1 MKWLSNAI
9 YEIKTEIGELQ
20 TTLNSSVLLQDHEV
34 HESKMS
40 LLQSDL
46 SSLNVEMEKMKMENA
61 KKDAEMSVLKEELN
75 NLRNDWRTMA
85 ETNGVMRNQVS
96 WEKNESNLVMWAND
110 VLSPKKS
117 QKQQTGIVLVT
128 FPRFLYNK

>member
-96 WEKNESNLVMWAND
+96 
-110 VLSPKKS
+110 
-117 QKQQTGIVLVT
+117 
-128 FPRFLYNK
+128 